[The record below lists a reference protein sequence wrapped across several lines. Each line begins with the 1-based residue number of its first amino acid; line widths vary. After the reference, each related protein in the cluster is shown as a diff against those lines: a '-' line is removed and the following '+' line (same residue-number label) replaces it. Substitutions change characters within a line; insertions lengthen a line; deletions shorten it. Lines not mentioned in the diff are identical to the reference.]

1 MTSIPKNV
9 NVLSVVVARIAPVY
23 TYRHVIVGI
32 LVLAALYNIGLS
44 SYPFFHTVIEL
55 YNIAILA
62 FVFIITWN
70 AREYARDN
78 YLVFLGISL
87 SSVAFIDLFQAL
99 AYAGVVIPFADGI
112 ETSVISQQLWIAAQ
126 YLLAASLLGASFFI
140 EKKLEIHSILLPYAA
155 AAALIVLSIFSW
167 NIFPTSFLSDAG
179 QTPFRSASEFFV
191 SALLLL
197 SLILL
202 ARKRTL
208 FEKNVFYMLGAFITL
223 GIVSGI
229 FFTLY
234 KEVTDFY
241 NLAGH
246 LLRGTAFYLLYRAV
260 MTASFKNPFKLLLQ
274 NIESREQELQSHA
287 TELEHLNQRL
297 RKFELALENTS
308 DHAIITDP
316 EGIVIYAN
324 KAAER
329 ITGYANHEIL
339 RKKIG
344 ALWGKQMS
352 TEFYQKLWKTIK
364 EEKKDFF
371 GEIINRRKNGE
382 LYASLATISPVLDA
396 NRNVQYFVGIEVDI
410 TDRKEAERRLSAYTE
425 KETEARI
432 KNEALLLS
440 IADGIL
446 VTDMNGRITYTN
458 KAFEN
463 ISGMSMKEVL
473 DLELDEAIS
482 FCDDIGR
489 RIPKEKIP
497 VYAALDPN
505 RNKRKNAPISTP
517 TTFHVINKKDKRRVP
532 LSLSTAPFI
541 NRNKLLGAVVVL
553 RDITREKQVDKAKN
567 EFISFASHQL
577 RTPLTSV
584 SLTIDMLLHHIRDTL
599 TAEQKKYL
607 KIAFN
612 GIKDMVD
619 IIETLLNISRIQM
632 GTLVIDTRPTNLAK
646 FSDKILR
653 DVSIA
658 IRNRKIK
665 VKKIHDKDLPMI
677 QIDHQLMKLV
687 LENLI
692 SNAMK
697 YSPVGSTILV
707 ETRKKGRDAL
717 IAISDTGDGIPK
729 DQQEHIFEK
738 LFRVQVDS
746 KVKGTGLGLYIVKAA
761 VDQYGGRIWC
771 ESPSP
776 RAFTDPD
783 GPDKQKGAT
792 FYVTVPLS
800 GMRSRERE

>member
-1 MTSIPKNV
+1 MASIPKNV
-9 NVLSVVVARIAPVY
+9 LSVVDQILPVY
-23 TYRHVIVGI
+23 TYRHGVVGI
-32 LVLAALYNIGLS
+32 LVLAVLYNIGLS

-55 YNIAILA
+55 FNIAILM

-70 AREYARDN
+70 AREYVRNN
-78 YLVFLGISL
+78 YLVFLSVSL
-87 SSVAFIDLFQAL
+87 FSVAFIDLFQTL
-99 AYAGVVIPFADGI
+99 VYAGVVIPFADGI
-112 ETSVISQQLWIAAQ
+112 ETSVISQQLWIATQ

-140 EKKLEIHSILLPYAA
+140 EKKLEIQLILLPYAA
-155 AAALIVLSIFSW
+155 AAALVLLSIFSW
-167 NIFPTSFLSDAG
+167 NIFPAFFAQNAG
-179 QTPFRSASEFFV
+179 QAPFASTSGFFV
-191 SALLLL
+191 AALLLL

-202 ARKRTL
+202 ARKRAL
-208 FEKNVFYMLGAFITL
+208 FEKSVFYLLGAFITL
-223 GIVSGI
+223 GVVSEI
-229 FFTLY
+229 FFALSG
-234 KEVTDFY
+234 EATDTY

-260 MTASFKNPFKLLLQ
+260 VIASLKNPFKVLLQ
-274 NIESREQELQSHA
+274 DIESREQELQSRA
-287 TELEHLNQRL
+287 MELEHLNQRL

-316 EGIVIYAN
+316 EGTVIYAN

-364 EEKKDFF
+364 EEKRDFF

-382 LYASLATISPVLDA
+382 LYASLATISPVLDTD
-396 NRNVQYFVGIEVDI
+396 RNVQYFVGIEVDI
-410 TDRKEAERRLSAYTE
+410 TDRKEAERKLSAYAE
-425 KETEARI
+425 KEMEARV

-446 VTDMNGRITYTN
+446 VTDVSGRITYAN

-473 DLELDEAIS
+473 NLELDEAIS

-497 VYAALDPN
+497 IYIALDP
-505 RNKRKNAPISTP
+505 NKRKNAPIATH

-553 RDITREKQVDKAKN
+553 RDITREKQIDKAKN

-653 DVSIA
+653 DVSIS
-658 IRNRKIK
+658 IRSRKIK
-665 VKKIHDKDLPMI
+665 VKKIHDKNMPLI

-687 LENLI
+687 LENLV

-697 YSPVGSTILV
+697 YSPIGSTILV
-707 ETRKKGRDAL
+707 ETRKKGRNAL
-717 IAISDTGDGIPK
+717 IAISDTGDGIPT

-746 KVKGTGLGLYIVKAA
+746 KTKGTGLGLYIVKAA

-776 RAFTDPD
+776 RAFTDLN
-783 GPDKQKGAT
+783 GPNKQKGTT